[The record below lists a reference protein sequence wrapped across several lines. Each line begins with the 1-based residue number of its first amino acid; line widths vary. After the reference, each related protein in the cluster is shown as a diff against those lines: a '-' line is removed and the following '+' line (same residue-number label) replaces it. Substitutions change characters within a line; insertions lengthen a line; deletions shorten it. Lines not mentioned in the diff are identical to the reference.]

1 MAEKQKYLVATG
13 MRNEGPFIV
22 EWVCW
27 YRMLGF
33 DILVAT
39 NDCTDH
45 STELLDALADAGW
58 LTHVPHKPRTWQPPQ
73 RSTLRKVIKH
83 PLTAAADWTLHCDVD
98 EFLVLHQ
105 HDTIAELMGSPPHDF
120 MAMVF
125 NWKCFGQDDWDK
137 YQDGIVHR
145 QFRRCGMGHL
155 PFNRS
160 IKSILRNTLEFNRLG
175 AHFPHGFQG
184 DWSAPDN
191 RVVSPSK
198 ATLPQFQVRE
208 NHPIRLLE
216 QKQIDHE
223 VAQLN
228 HYILRSKESYG
239 HKQGSLAAG
248 NLKDRYTE
256 EFYNRHNR
264 NGMRDVTATRFND
277 RFAKIHAEALALP
290 DVLRLYHIC
299 CADYVAELNKS
310 AGTDPD
316 NDERYLHHL
325 KVAVRVATNR
335 GIHTK

>member
-1 MAEKQKYLVATG
+1 M
-13 MRNEGPFIV
+13 
-22 EWVCW
+22 
-27 YRMLGF
+27 
-33 DILVAT
+33 
-39 NDCTDH
+39 
-45 STELLDALADAGW
+45 
-58 LTHVPHKPRTWQPPQ
+58 
-73 RSTLRKVIKH
+73 
-83 PLTAAADWTLHCDVD
+83 
-98 EFLVLHQ
+98 LHQ
-105 HDTIAELMGSPPHDF
+105 HDTIAELMGSLPHDF

-125 NWKCFGQDDWDK
+125 NWKCFGQGDWDK
-137 YQDGIVHR
+137 YQDGIMHR
-145 QFRRCGMGHL
+145 QFQRCGMGHL

-208 NHPIRLLE
+208 NHPICLLE

-223 VAQLN
+223 VAHLN

-239 HKQGSLAAG
+239 HKQGSPRAG

-290 DVLRLYHIC
+290 DVLRLHHIC